1 MQIHF
6 SKIGFDDT
14 LYMVMIM
21 REKKR
26 FRLKKRFKKYIG
38 FTIFFA
44 LAVLSIY
51 KLISFSLYK
60 NTLEYKL
67 LNKGYDRE
75 SVDLIS
81 KLPEDE
87 VEYLIESEKIDY
99 IKNIIGDKYFL
110 EKNFYIY
117 LDHFDKNSKLD
128 FRDLVKVVNVG
139 TTKNFYE
146 DVKTT
151 DISNKYEVLVNK
163 YYALPED
170 YDPGVIKT
178 FSSTYAYGQVSA
190 EETCYNA
197 FIEMAKAAKKDGVTL
212 ILTAGYRSHA
222 SIKTAYDDLK
232 ERKGQDYAD
241 EHSTRPGQNE
251 HETGLALD
259 ILTYNGLLETF
270 KTTEAYAWLHENAQD
285 YGFLERY
292 QEGWENLTGYS
303 PESWHYRYVG
313 VELAKKV
320 KDEGISYEE
329 YYAYYLEK

>member
-6 SKIGFDDT
+6 SKPFFDVT

-21 REKKR
+21 SGKKR
-26 FRLKKRFKKYIG
+26 FRLKKRFKKYFG
-38 FTIFFA
+38 FA
-44 LAVLSIY
+44 LFFLLTVFLVY

-60 NTLEYKL
+60 NTSEFKL
-67 LNKGYDRE
+67 LDKGYDQE
-75 SVDLIS
+75 SVDMIS
-81 KLPEDE
+81 KLPEE
-87 VEYLIESEKIDY
+87 LMEYLLKEEKIDY

-110 EKNFYIY
+110 EKNFYDY
-117 LDHFDKNSKLD
+117 LEYFDKNSKLE
-128 FRDLVKVVNVG
+128 FNTLIKVVNVG
-139 TTKNFYE
+139 ATKDFYE

-151 DISNKYEVLVNK
+151 DTSNKYEVLVNK
-163 YYALPED
+163 YYTLPEN

-178 FSSTYAYGQVSA
+178 FSSTYAYGQVMA

-197 FIEMAKAAKKDGVTL
+197 FIEMAKAAKRDGVTL

-222 SIKTAYDDLK
+222 SQKTTYEDMKD
-232 ERKGQDYAD
+232 RKGQDYAD
-241 EHSTRPGQNE
+241 EHSTRPGHNE

-292 QEGWENLTGYS
+292 QEGWEYLTGYS

-313 VELAKKV
+313 VDLAKKV
-320 KDEGISYEE
+320 KAEGITYEE